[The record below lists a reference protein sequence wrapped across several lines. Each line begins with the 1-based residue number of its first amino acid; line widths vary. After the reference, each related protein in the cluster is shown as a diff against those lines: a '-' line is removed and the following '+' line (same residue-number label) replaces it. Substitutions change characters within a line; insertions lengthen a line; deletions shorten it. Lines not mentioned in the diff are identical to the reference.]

1 VLTERVRQDAGQD
14 TADDNGGIP
23 MELKALVDSL
33 DDVPESDRG
42 YYVEVD
48 GKFRPNIK
56 PAGGW
61 ALEDVSGLKSA
72 LSAERK
78 ARREAA
84 GFLALYGDYDE
95 KALTFDPR
103 VDAGEYD
110 RLKKQ
115 VDKLKD
121 AKPDEKAKAE
131 WEARVTQLEEK
142 HTGELGKKDKELD
155 RVNAQIRKLLIN
167 SKATEAISK
176 HAPKAVELLMPH
188 VERACRLEQDSEG
201 NYAVRVLDENGNPA
215 ITRGEGTGDMTIA
228 EYVDTVLRGK
238 YPDAFPGSGATG
250 SGATGAGTGNVK
262 IDPKL
267 TAEQKLQMYH
277 EGRAK

>member
-1 VLTERVRQDAGQD
+1 MT
-14 TADDNGGIP
+14 
-23 MELKALVDSL
+23 LKAVLGGNEFEGLSESL
-33 DDVPESDRG
+33 REH
-42 YYVEVD
+42 YTEAD
-48 GKFRPNIK
+48 GKYRLNVE
-56 PAGGW
+56 ASSGW

-84 GFLALYGDYDE
+84 GFLAIYGDYDE
-95 KALTFDPR
+95 KSLTFEPR

-121 AKPDEKAKAE
+121 SKPDEKAKAE
-131 WEARVTQLEEK
+131 WEARVAQLEEK

-155 RVNAQIRKLLIN
+155 RVNAQIRKLLIT
-167 SKATEAISK
+167 STATEAISK